1 MLKHL
6 RIFSFLTS
14 VLTLTS
20 CAVAVIGI
28 GAVAVGT
35 VTYKNGNLVKTYQ
48 AEYNEAVQA
57 SSDSLTDFELP
68 LTNKLS
74 DGLKAVIKAE
84 RPDGTPIEITVVRIS
99 HNITKIGVRTG
110 AVGVWDKGV
119 SEQIHNSIGQ
129 KLSSGF
135 QTSLRDANTSDR
147 KKINSMNKKT
157 KASSKV
163 GSIKGS
169 DDTSVSETPIDVP
182 ADNEI
187 QKVVRKPPKREP
199 DYIIYFSENTND
211 LSEVAVEKLNS
222 IAEVIITRAVKEV
235 LVNGFSDSNGT
246 PSFNKLISESR
257 ANSVK
262 IYLIGKGINSKII
275 TPKGFGSDRP
285 IADNKDEDGRRLNRR
300 VEIELTY

>member
-1 MLKHL
+1 
-6 RIFSFLTS
+6 
-14 VLTLTS
+14 
-20 CAVAVIGI
+20 
-28 GAVAVGT
+28 
-35 VTYKNGNLVKTYQ
+35 
-48 AEYNEAVQA
+48 
-57 SSDSLTDFELP
+57 
-68 LTNKLS
+68 
-74 DGLKAVIKAE
+74 
-84 RPDGTPIEITVVRIS
+84 
-99 HNITKIGVRTG
+99 
-110 AVGVWDKGV
+110 
-119 SEQIHNSIGQ
+119 
-129 KLSSGF
+129 
-135 QTSLRDANTSDR
+135 
-147 KKINSMNKKT
+147 
-157 KASSKV
+157 
-163 GSIKGS
+163 
-169 DDTSVSETPIDVP
+169 
-182 ADNEI
+182 
-187 QKVVRKPPKREP
+187 VRKPPKREP